1 MYTSLWTN
9 AIEDPDRNTIA
20 IARKTEK
27 ALDKKGNNYTSNRI
41 DPLT

>member
-1 MYTSLWTN
+1 MYASLWTN
-9 AIEDPDRNTIA
+9 AIEDPDRSNIV
-20 IARKTEK
+20 IARETEK